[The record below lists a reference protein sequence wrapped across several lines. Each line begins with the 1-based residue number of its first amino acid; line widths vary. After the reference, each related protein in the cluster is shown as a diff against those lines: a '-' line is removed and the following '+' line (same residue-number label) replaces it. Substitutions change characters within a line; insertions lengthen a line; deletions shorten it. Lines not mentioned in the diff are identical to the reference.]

1 MVRKDRI
8 VRRLHLCH
16 AGVQPCNLWGQ
27 DYVKVS
33 QVKQTKQEQIST
45 GYFENDLVGWE
56 REWEDFRRADKG
68 EGIGSAFGAA
78 GRAGALAG
86 IDAGASLFGI
96 RQYYRRVVV
105 VRGQGR
111 LRVGRA
117 VGGGRGGV

>member
-1 MVRKDRI
+1 MRFI
-8 VRRLHLCH
+8 VARPGACEKVAL
-16 AGVQPCNLWGQ
+16 GSPQG
-27 DYVKVS
+27 YVKVS

-105 VRGQGR
+105 VRGQR
-111 LRVGRA
+111 R
-117 VGGGRGGV
+117 